1 MPPLARTIA
10 TILVLAAP
18 GTLGAQGI
26 APPQGNADRIQ
37 YAGRPQHS
45 PGSVIWAAGEQP
57 VVPAET
63 PTPPGADSTPSHPV
77 PPAAASSATSL
88 LAAPGAEPVEPL
100 PLPPPSE
107 RKPLALTPPGQ
118 AADTGGDRPVGPSS
132 TVTVFGSL
140 AVVLGVFFVVAWAL
154 RRVAPASSTALPG
167 EVFEVLGR
175 ASTTG
180 RQQVQLLR
188 CGNKLLLVSVTQSGA
203 ETLTEITDPPEVDR
217 LAGLCRQ
224 AQPNSATATFRQVF
238 EQLAPRRAATGAVS
252 RLWGREPKEDLS
264 PGPRVGPVDDQLEI
278 RHV

>member
-10 TILVLAAP
+10 AIFVLAAP
-18 GTLGAQGI
+18 SALGAREI
-26 APPQGNADRIQ
+26 APPHN
-37 YAGRPQHS
+37 YAAAPQHS
-45 PGSVIWAAGEQP
+45 PGSVIWAAHEQP
-57 VVPAET
+57 
-63 PTPPGADSTPSHPV
+63 
-77 PPAAASSATSL
+77 
-88 LAAPGAEPVEPL
+88 AEPQ

-118 AADTGGDRPVGPSS
+118 AADNNGDRPGGVSS

-140 AVVLGVFFVVAWAL
+140 AVVLGIFFVVAWGL
-154 RRVAPASSTALPG
+154 RRVAPAGSTVLPG

-175 ASTTG
+175 AATSG

-224 AQPNSATATFRQVF
+224 AQPNSTTAAFRQVF
-238 EQLAPRRAATGAVS
+238 EQFAPRRATAGAAS
-252 RLWGREPKEDLS
+252 RLWDRGPQEVPAP
-264 PGPRVGPVDDQLEI
+264 PGPRVGPVDDELEI